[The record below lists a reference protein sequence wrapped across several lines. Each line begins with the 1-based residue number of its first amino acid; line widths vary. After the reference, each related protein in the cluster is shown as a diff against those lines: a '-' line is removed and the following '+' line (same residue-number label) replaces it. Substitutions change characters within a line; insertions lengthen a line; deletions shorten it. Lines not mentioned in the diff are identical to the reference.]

1 MIFLAVTMGFFAES
15 LRENIADKEKEKEYI
30 KSFVQN
36 MKDDTA
42 SIANVLEENKMKIEK
57 LQDVMSFSFKNL
69 SDPVIRKLFYKSCNF
84 IGYYSVFK
92 SNDATLQ
99 QLKNSGGLR
108 LIKRKNVADSIS
120 FYDNMVKIIY
130 AAEVYYSNTTD
141 YGIKAVRE
149 VLDYSVTY
157 DSSYIKNDSLSDKP
171 LPFINNDPQK
181 IKMLFNMVDYEIG
194 AAKNYVTNI
203 KQRLPFA
210 IRLITFLEKEY
221 NLKSD

>member
-15 LRENIADKEKEKEYI
+15 LRENIADKEKEEDYI

-42 SIANVLEENKMKIEK
+42 SIANVLEENNKKIEK

-69 SDPVIRKLFYKSCNF
+69 SDPAIRKQFYKRCNF

-92 SNDATLQ
+92 SNDATMM
-99 QLKNSGGLR
+99 QLKYSGGLR
-108 LIKRKNVADSIS
+108 LIKRKKVADSIS
-120 FYDNMVKIIY
+120 YYDNVVKIIY

-141 YGIKAVRE
+141 YAIKAVRE
-149 VLDYSVTY
+149 VLDYSVAY
-157 DSSYIKNDSLSDKP
+157 DSSYILNDSLSDKR
-171 LPFINNDPQK
+171 LPFISNDPQK

-194 AAKNYVTNI
+194 AAKNYVANI
-203 KQRLPFA
+203 KRRLPFA
-210 IRLITFLEKEY
+210 IRLINFLEKEY
-221 NLKSD
+221 NLNSE